1 MANKNLSQAKNAKN
15 DEFYTQYADI
25 QAEVNA
31 YLDYNPDTFRDK
43 TVLLPCDDPEWS
55 NFTRFFAQ
63 NFQRFGLK
71 KLISTSFAA
80 DSKNFK
86 TVYQPT
92 LFEEESP
99 QFDKKKTK
107 VRGKIFVLDHDANKN
122 GKIDIEDLEWK
133 YLEGDGDFRSEEV
146 KRLRDEADV
155 IVTNP
160 PFSLFREFL
169 AWILEGDNLTQ
180 RRKGAK
186 DAERKNRE
194 GLGVSSQE
202 LGEKKFLV
210 IGNMNAITYKEV
222 FPLIK
227 DNKMWLGA
235 TGFVSDMVF
244 AVPKGTVVPLAYKEK
259 AAKMGYVGDY
269 TRLGNSCWFTNIEH
283 GRRHQPLQLM
293 TMADNIKFSRHKDL
307 RGKEY
312 QKYDNYDAIE
322 VPFTDAI
329 PSDYDGV
336 MGVPISFLDKY
347 CPEQFEILGAT
358 QRGCHDLVPDT
369 KKYDDYWEM
378 KQNGEKTGS
387 SGGKT
392 NENANLEMN
401 DGKKNYFINS
411 KGHIIQSA
419 YQRIFIRHRRD
430 KL

>member
-80 DSKNFK
+80 ESKNFK

-146 KRLRDEADV
+146 KRLRDEADI

-169 AWILEGDNLTQ
+169 AWILEGRDFA
-180 RRKGAK
+180 AK
-186 DAERKNRE
+186 NTKVAKKNGE

-202 LGEKKFLV
+202 LGEKKFL
-210 IGNMNAITYKEV
+210 ILGNKSAVTYKEV

-227 DNKMWLGA
+227 ENKLWSGRTEWAGGMWFE
-235 TGFVSDMVF
+235 TKNSDDVDR
-244 AVPKGTVVPLAYKEK
+244 VVDGVNMKNVAS
-259 AAKMGYVGDY
+259 V
-269 TRLGNSCWFTNIEH
+269 WFTNLEH

-358 QRGCHDLVPDT
+358 ESEGKGFSNGLWFAESGVAQPVVQNQRVY
-369 KKYDDYWEM
+369 K
-378 KQNGEKTGS
+378 
-387 SGGKT
+387 
-392 NENANLEMN
+392 
-401 DGKKNYFINS
+401 
-411 KGHIIQSA
+411 
-419 YQRIFIRHRRD
+419 RIFIRHRKD